1 MLLVLYIIKS
11 HYHTHLDIVLHVI
24 QLTSYIFNLCL
35 TFLSFSK
42 MPSYR
47 LTYFNVRA
55 RGETA
60 RLLFALKGQE
70 FVDRRVEQADWP
82 ALKPGMA
89 FILLYNIYLYII
101 YIIINIYICVFVY
114 FHIHKIWN

>member
-1 MLLVLYIIKS
+1 
-11 HYHTHLDIVLHVI
+11 
-24 QLTSYIFNLCL
+24 
-35 TFLSFSK
+35 

-89 FILLYNIYLYII
+89 FILLYKIYLHII
-101 YIIINIYICVFVY
+101 YIIINIYMCFCIFPY
-114 FHIHKIWN
+114 P